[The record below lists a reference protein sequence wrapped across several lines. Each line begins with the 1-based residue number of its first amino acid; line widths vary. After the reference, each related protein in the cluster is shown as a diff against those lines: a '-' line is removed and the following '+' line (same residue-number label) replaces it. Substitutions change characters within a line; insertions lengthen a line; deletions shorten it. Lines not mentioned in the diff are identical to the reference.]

1 MEVVEISR
9 EERDVYLI
17 PQNFV
22 DTGTILGGTV
32 KLRNAVEAAVLAV
45 GSAVPLFYL
54 PLAFNIRL
62 MIVIAVSVPL
72 AVFGVVGFGGD
83 SLTQFVAHWFRFMK
97 RRRIVTPTQQGN
109 LEANRHRHLRLI
121 SKRYRVVYYDDS
133 DTLPH
138 NAQVLQRKA
147 DRHGKLVKRQTLYDL
162 LPIEKIENG
171 ILHTT
176 DERHIKILEIEPINF
191 LLRSPRE
198 QRSVIYSFASLLKVS
213 PVRLQFKSFSR
224 KADVN
229 AYLDKLRRDAANEP
243 DAAVR
248 KRHMS
253 YIRFVKRLGFRDAVS
268 RRFFVI
274 FQYEAPTNERNI
286 AYAEIVSTLETTA
299 RNFRTY
305 LAQCGNAI
313 VEHENEDEFL
323 TDVFYTLLNR
333 RTAVQVPL
341 QERIQDV
348 LASYLA
354 QNDATAL
361 DKIPL
366 AAFMIPPSLDLK
378 HGRYLYMDG
387 TYHAYLMIPAD
398 GYRAQVTAGWM
409 ALLVN
414 AGEGIDVDL
423 FLERQPK
430 ERMMQKIGQQI
441 RINRSKIKDTSD
453 TNSDFD
459 DLSNAIRSGYYLKD
473 GLANNED
480 FYYAAILVTVTAG
493 WMALLVNA
501 GEGIDVDLFL
511 ERQPKERMMQKI
523 GQQIRINRSKIKDT
537 SDTNSDFDDLS
548 NAIRSGYYLKDG
560 LANNEDF
567 YYAAILVT
575 VTAASVKDL
584 EWRIGEIRKLMVSQ
598 DMNLQLCSFRQEAAF
613 LSSLPLCAPDAALFK
628 KYRRNILTSTAASF
642 YPFVSFEL
650 CDTNG
655 VLLGVNKYNNS
666 LVSLDNFNTR
676 IYKNA
681 NMAILGTS
689 GAGKT
694 FTMQLIARRMRLAG
708 TPVYIIAPLK
718 GHEFYRQAKALNGT
732 IIRIVPGSPDCIN
745 VMEIR
750 KIDHTSSELL
760 DGPMPEQSELAAK
773 IQKLHIFFSLL
784 IPDLSN
790 EERQLLDEA
799 IVTTYRNKGITY
811 SNASL
816 DDPAHPGQYREMP
829 ILGDLHAVLS
839 SAPETRRIAN
849 ILNRLVH
856 GSASSFN
863 RQTNVNLDNSY
874 VVIDISELSGDLLT
888 VGMYIGLDYMWDKA
902 KEDLTRR
909 KQIFID
915 EVWQIIGASSNAL
928 AANYVFEAVKT
939 IRGYGGGVLV
949 ATQDLNDFF
958 SLEDGKYGRG
968 ILNNC
973 KIKIILNLEEEEAQ
987 RVQSVL
993 KLTDAEIDNI
1003 TRFERGSALIVTN
1016 SNNVTVDMRCSEEEK
1031 DLITT
1036 DRDELRRIVERKMQN
1051 QTETEES

>member
-72 AVFGVVGFGGD
+72 GVFGVVGIGGD

-97 RRRIVTPTQQGN
+97 RRRIVTPTPQGN
-109 LEANRHRHLRLI
+109 LEANRHRHLRFI
-121 SKRYRVVYYDDS
+121 SKRYRVIYYDD
-133 DTLPH
+133 DGTLPH
-138 NAQVLQRKA
+138 NAQVLHRKT

-176 DERHIKILEIEPINF
+176 DDRYIKILEIEPINF

-253 YIRFVKRLGFRDAVS
+253 YIRFVKRLGSRDAVS

-286 AYAEIVSTLETTA
+286 SYAEIVSTLETTA

-333 RTAVQVPL
+333 RTAVQMPL

-354 QNDATAL
+354 QNDTTAL
-361 DKIPL
+361 DKIPP

-378 HGRYLYMDG
+378 HGHYLYMDG

-441 RINRSKIKDTSD
+441 RINRSKIKD
-453 TNSDFD
+453 
-459 DLSNAIRSGYYLKD
+459 A
-473 GLANNED
+473 
-480 FYYAAILVTVTAG
+480 
-493 WMALLVNA
+493 
-501 GEGIDVDLFL
+501 
-511 ERQPKERMMQKI
+511 
-523 GQQIRINRSKIKDT
+523 

-584 EWRIGEIRKLMVSQ
+584 EWRIGEIRKLMISQ

-613 LSSLPLCAPDAALFK
+613 LASLPLCAPDAALFK

-655 VLLGVNKYNNS
+655 V
-666 LVSLDNFNTR
+666 
-676 IYKNA
+676 
-681 NMAILGTS
+681 
-689 GAGKT
+689 
-694 FTMQLIARRMRLAG
+694 
-708 TPVYIIAPLK
+708 
-718 GHEFYRQAKALNGT
+718 
-732 IIRIVPGSPDCIN
+732 
-745 VMEIR
+745 
-750 KIDHTSSELL
+750 LL

-799 IVTTYRNKGITY
+799 IVTTYRNKGISY
-811 SNASL
+811 DNASL

-829 ILGDLHAVLS
+829 ILGDLHAVLTA
-839 SAPETRRIAN
+839 APETRRIAN

-863 RQTNVNLDNSY
+863 RQTNVNLDSSY

-1051 QTETEES
+1051 QTEMEES

>member
-1 MEVVEISR
+1 MVEISR
-9 EERDVYLI
+9 EERDAYLI

-45 GSAVPLFYL
+45 GSAIPLFYL
-54 PLAFNIRL
+54 PMAFNIRL

-72 AVFGVVGFGGD
+72 GVFGVVGIGGD

-97 RRRIVTPTQQGN
+97 RRRIVTPTPQGN

-176 DERHIKILEIEPINF
+176 DDRYIKILEIEPINF

-253 YIRFVKRLGFRDAVS
+253 YIRFVKRLGSRDAVS

-286 AYAEIVSTLETTA
+286 SYAEIVSTLETTA

-313 VEHENEDEFL
+313 VEHENEDEFI

-361 DKIPL
+361 DKIPP

-387 TYHAYLMIPAD
+387 IYHAYLMIPAD
-398 GYRAQVTAGWM
+398 GYRAQVIAGWM

-414 AGEGIDVDL
+414 AGD
-423 FLERQPK
+423 
-430 ERMMQKIGQQI
+430 
-441 RINRSKIKDTSD
+441 
-453 TNSDFD
+453 
-459 DLSNAIRSGYYLKD
+459 
-473 GLANNED
+473 
-480 FYYAAILVTVTAG
+480 
-493 WMALLVNA
+493 
-501 GEGIDVDLFL
+501 GIDVDLFL

-613 LSSLPLCAPDAALFK
+613 LSSLPLCAPDTALFK

-666 LVSLDNFNTR
+666 LVSLDNFSTR

-811 SNASL
+811 DNASL

-839 SAPETRRIAN
+839 ATPETRRMVAFFSS
-849 ILNRLVH
+849 RKDT
-856 GSASSFN
+856 SSFC
-863 RQTNVNLDNSY
+863 
-874 VVIDISELSGDLLT
+874 
-888 VGMYIGLDYMWDKA
+888 
-902 KEDLTRR
+902 TRR
-909 KQIFID
+909 IRC
-915 EVWQIIGASSNAL
+915 VLVCVSSNAS
-928 AANYVFEAVKT
+928 
-939 IRGYGGGVLV
+939 
-949 ATQDLNDFF
+949 LNP
-958 SLEDGKYGRG
+958 SR
-968 ILNNC
+968 
-973 KIKIILNLEEEEAQ
+973 
-987 RVQSVL
+987 
-993 KLTDAEIDNI
+993 
-1003 TRFERGSALIVTN
+1003 
-1016 SNNVTVDMRCSEEEK
+1016 
-1031 DLITT
+1031 
-1036 DRDELRRIVERKMQN
+1036 
-1051 QTETEES
+1051 

>member
-1 MEVVEISR
+1 MVEISR
-9 EERDVYLI
+9 EERDAYLI

-45 GSAVPLFYL
+45 GSAIPLFYL
-54 PLAFNIRL
+54 PMAFNIRL

-72 AVFGVVGFGGD
+72 GVFGVVGIGGD

-97 RRRIVTPTQQGN
+97 RRRIVTPTPQGN

-176 DERHIKILEIEPINF
+176 DDRYIKILEIEP
-191 LLRSPRE
+191 
-198 QRSVIYSFASLLKVS
+198 
-213 PVRLQFKSFSR
+213 
-224 KADVN
+224 
-229 AYLDKLRRDAANEP
+229 
-243 DAAVR
+243 
-248 KRHMS
+248 
-253 YIRFVKRLGFRDAVS
+253 
-268 RRFFVI
+268 
-274 FQYEAPTNERNI
+274 
-286 AYAEIVSTLETTA
+286 
-299 RNFRTY
+299 
-305 LAQCGNAI
+305 
-313 VEHENEDEFL
+313 
-323 TDVFYTLLNR
+323 
-333 RTAVQVPL
+333 
-341 QERIQDV
+341 
-348 LASYLA
+348 
-354 QNDATAL
+354 
-361 DKIPL
+361 
-366 AAFMIPPSLDLK
+366 
-378 HGRYLYMDG
+378 MDG
-387 TYHAYLMIPAD
+387 IYHAYLMIPAD
-398 GYRAQVTAGWM
+398 GYRAQVIAGWM

-414 AGEGIDVDL
+414 AGD
-423 FLERQPK
+423 
-430 ERMMQKIGQQI
+430 
-441 RINRSKIKDTSD
+441 
-453 TNSDFD
+453 
-459 DLSNAIRSGYYLKD
+459 
-473 GLANNED
+473 
-480 FYYAAILVTVTAG
+480 
-493 WMALLVNA
+493 
-501 GEGIDVDLFL
+501 GIDVDLFL

-613 LSSLPLCAPDAALFK
+613 LSSLPLCAPDTALFK

-666 LVSLDNFNTR
+666 LVSLDNFSTR

-811 SNASL
+811 DNASL

-839 SAPETRRIAN
+839 ATPETRRIAN

>member
-1 MEVVEISR
+1 MNCVANILHKICNASVFFSAYRTCYNSIVKIEQKRKSAFFRGRSFCLEVVEISR

-72 AVFGVVGFGGD
+72 GVFGVVGIGGD

-97 RRRIVTPTQQGN
+97 RRRIVTPTPQGN
-109 LEANRHRHLRLI
+109 LEANRHRHLRFI

-176 DERHIKILEIEPINF
+176 DDRYIKILEIEPINF

-229 AYLDKLRRDAANEP
+229 AYLDKLRQDAANEP

-253 YIRFVKRLGFRDAVS
+253 YIRFVKRLGSRDAVS

-286 AYAEIVSTLETTA
+286 SYAEIVSTLETTV

-333 RTAVQVPL
+333 RTAVQIPL

-348 LASYLA
+348 LASHLA

-361 DKIPL
+361 DKIPP

-459 DLSNAIRSGYYLKD
+459 DLSNAIRSGYYLKE
-473 GLANNED
+473 GLAN
-480 FYYAAILVTVTAG
+480 
-493 WMALLVNA
+493 
-501 GEGIDVDLFL
+501 
-511 ERQPKERMMQKI
+511 K
-523 GQQIRINRSKIKDT
+523 
-537 SDTNSDFDDLS
+537 
-548 NAIRSGYYLKDG
+548 
-560 LANNEDF
+560 EDF

-613 LSSLPLCAPDAALFK
+613 LSSLPLCSSDAALFK
-628 KYRRNILTSTAASF
+628 KYRRL
-642 YPFVSFEL
+642 
-650 CDTNG
+650 
-655 VLLGVNKYNNS
+655 S
-666 LVSLDNFNTR
+666 L
-676 IYKNA
+676 I
-681 NMAILGTS
+681 
-689 GAGKT
+689 
-694 FTMQLIARRMRLAG
+694 
-708 TPVYIIAPLK
+708 
-718 GHEFYRQAKALNGT
+718 
-732 IIRIVPGSPDCIN
+732 
-745 VMEIR
+745 
-750 KIDHTSSELL
+750 
-760 DGPMPEQSELAAK
+760 
-773 IQKLHIFFSLL
+773 HI
-784 IPDLSN
+784 
-790 EERQLLDEA
+790 
-799 IVTTYRNKGITY
+799 
-811 SNASL
+811 
-816 DDPAHPGQYREMP
+816 
-829 ILGDLHAVLS
+829 
-839 SAPETRRIAN
+839 
-849 ILNRLVH
+849 
-856 GSASSFN
+856 
-863 RQTNVNLDNSY
+863 
-874 VVIDISELSGDLLT
+874 
-888 VGMYIGLDYMWDKA
+888 
-902 KEDLTRR
+902 
-909 KQIFID
+909 
-915 EVWQIIGASSNAL
+915 
-928 AANYVFEAVKT
+928 
-939 IRGYGGGVLV
+939 
-949 ATQDLNDFF
+949 
-958 SLEDGKYGRG
+958 
-968 ILNNC
+968 
-973 KIKIILNLEEEEAQ
+973 
-987 RVQSVL
+987 
-993 KLTDAEIDNI
+993 
-1003 TRFERGSALIVTN
+1003 
-1016 SNNVTVDMRCSEEEK
+1016 
-1031 DLITT
+1031 
-1036 DRDELRRIVERKMQN
+1036 
-1051 QTETEES
+1051 

>member
-1 MEVVEISR
+1 
-9 EERDVYLI
+9 
-17 PQNFV
+17 
-22 DTGTILGGTV
+22 
-32 KLRNAVEAAVLAV
+32 
-45 GSAVPLFYL
+45 
-54 PLAFNIRL
+54 
-62 MIVIAVSVPL
+62 
-72 AVFGVVGFGGD
+72 
-83 SLTQFVAHWFRFMK
+83 
-97 RRRIVTPTQQGN
+97 
-109 LEANRHRHLRLI
+109 
-121 SKRYRVVYYDDS
+121 
-133 DTLPH
+133 
-138 NAQVLQRKA
+138 
-147 DRHGKLVKRQTLYDL
+147 
-162 LPIEKIENG
+162 
-171 ILHTT
+171 
-176 DERHIKILEIEPINF
+176 
-191 LLRSPRE
+191 
-198 QRSVIYSFASLLKVS
+198 
-213 PVRLQFKSFSR
+213 
-224 KADVN
+224 
-229 AYLDKLRRDAANEP
+229 
-243 DAAVR
+243 
-248 KRHMS
+248 
-253 YIRFVKRLGFRDAVS
+253 
-268 RRFFVI
+268 
-274 FQYEAPTNERNI
+274 
-286 AYAEIVSTLETTA
+286 
-299 RNFRTY
+299 
-305 LAQCGNAI
+305 
-313 VEHENEDEFL
+313 
-323 TDVFYTLLNR
+323 
-333 RTAVQVPL
+333 
-341 QERIQDV
+341 
-348 LASYLA
+348 
-354 QNDATAL
+354 
-361 DKIPL
+361 
-366 AAFMIPPSLDLK
+366 
-378 HGRYLYMDG
+378 
-387 TYHAYLMIPAD
+387 
-398 GYRAQVTAGWM
+398 
-409 ALLVN
+409 
-414 AGEGIDVDL
+414 
-423 FLERQPK
+423 
-430 ERMMQKIGQQI
+430 
-441 RINRSKIKDTSD
+441 
-453 TNSDFD
+453 
-459 DLSNAIRSGYYLKD
+459 
-473 GLANNED
+473 
-480 FYYAAILVTVTAG
+480 
-493 WMALLVNA
+493 
-501 GEGIDVDLFL
+501 
-511 ERQPKERMMQKI
+511 
-523 GQQIRINRSKIKDT
+523 
-537 SDTNSDFDDLS
+537 
-548 NAIRSGYYLKDG
+548 
-560 LANNEDF
+560 
-567 YYAAILVT
+567 
-575 VTAASVKDL
+575 
-584 EWRIGEIRKLMVSQ
+584 
-598 DMNLQLCSFRQEAAF
+598 
-613 LSSLPLCAPDAALFK
+613 
-628 KYRRNILTSTAASF
+628 
-642 YPFVSFEL
+642 
-650 CDTNG
+650 
-655 VLLGVNKYNNS
+655 
-666 LVSLDNFNTR
+666 
-676 IYKNA
+676 
-681 NMAILGTS
+681 MAILGTS

-811 SNASL
+811 DNSSL
-816 DDPAHPGQYREMP
+816 DDPASPGQYREMP

-839 SAPETRRIAN
+839 VAPETRRIAN

>member
-72 AVFGVVGFGGD
+72 GVFGVVGIGGD

-97 RRRIVTPTQQGN
+97 HRRIVTPTPQGN
-109 LEANRHRHLRLI
+109 LEANRHRHLRFI
-121 SKRYRVVYYDDS
+121 SKRYHVVYYDDS
-133 DTLPH
+133 DSLPL

-176 DERHIKILEIEPINF
+176 HDRYIKILEIEPINF

-229 AYLDKLRRDAANEP
+229 AYLDKLRLDAANEP

-253 YIRFVKRLGFRDAVS
+253 YIRFVKRLGSRDAVS

-286 AYAEIVSTLETTA
+286 SYAEIVSTLETTA

-398 GYRAQVTAGWM
+398 GYRAQVTAGCM
-409 ALLVN
+409 LGIFGLFLQAAAGHILYLALHLESGSFPRPLPPDRER
-414 AGEGIDVDL
+414 AAFVDL
-423 FLERQPK
+423 
-430 ERMMQKIGQQI
+430 QKGGAAAAQARDTLI
-441 RINRSKIKDTSD
+441 RHNLRLVAHICKK
-453 TNSDFD
+453 
-459 DLSNAIRSGYYLKD
+459 
-473 GLANNED
+473 
-480 FYYAAILVTVTAG
+480 YYAGNSAQDDMISIGTIGLIKAVDTFDPAKGKRFASYASRCIENELRMDLRRGRRTGVTLSLQEPLEADGQLTLADTLPDEADMEAG
-493 WMALLVNA
+493 CESRA
-501 GEGIDVDLFL
+501 
-511 ERQPKERMMQKI
+511 
-523 GQQIRINRSKIKDT
+523 
-537 SDTNSDFDDLS
+537 
-548 NAIRSGYYLKDG
+548 
-560 LANNEDF
+560 
-567 YYAAILVT
+567 
-575 VTAASVKDL
+575 
-584 EWRIGEIRKLMVSQ
+584 
-598 DMNLQLCSFRQEAAF
+598 
-613 LSSLPLCAPDAALFK
+613 DAARLRALVDALPARERAIMRQRYGFDGAPK
-628 KYRRNILTSTAASF
+628 TQQQTA
-642 YPFVSFEL
+642 
-650 CDTNG
+650 
-655 VLLGVNKYNNS
+655 
-666 LVSLDNFNTR
+666 
-676 IYKNA
+676 
-681 NMAILGTS
+681 
-689 GAGKT
+689 
-694 FTMQLIARRMRLAG
+694 
-708 TPVYIIAPLK
+708 
-718 GHEFYRQAKALNGT
+718 QA
-732 IIRIVPGSPDCIN
+732 
-745 VMEIR
+745 
-750 KIDHTSSELL
+750 
-760 DGPMPEQSELAAK
+760 
-773 IQKLHIFFSLL
+773 LHIS
-784 IPDLSN
+784 
-790 EERQLLDEA
+790 R
-799 IVTTYRNKGITY
+799 
-811 SNASL
+811 
-816 DDPAHPGQYREMP
+816 
-829 ILGDLHAVLS
+829 
-839 SAPETRRIAN
+839 
-849 ILNRLVH
+849 
-856 GSASSFN
+856 
-863 RQTNVNLDNSY
+863 SY
-874 VVIDISELSGDLLT
+874 V
-888 VGMYIGLDYMWDKA
+888 
-902 KEDLTRR
+902 
-909 KQIFID
+909 
-915 EVWQIIGASSNAL
+915 
-928 AANYVFEAVKT
+928 
-939 IRGYGGGVLV
+939 
-949 ATQDLNDFF
+949 
-958 SLEDGKYGRG
+958 
-968 ILNNC
+968 
-973 KIKIILNLEEEEAQ
+973 
-987 RVQSVL
+987 
-993 KLTDAEIDNI
+993 
-1003 TRFERGSALIVTN
+1003 
-1016 SNNVTVDMRCSEEEK
+1016 
-1031 DLITT
+1031 
-1036 DRDELRRIVERKMQN
+1036 
-1051 QTETEES
+1051 

>member
-72 AVFGVVGFGGD
+72 GVFGVVGIGGD
-83 SLTQFVAHWFRFMK
+83 SLTQFVAHWFRFIK
-97 RRRIVTPTQQGN
+97 RRRIVTPTPQGN
-109 LEANRHRHLRLI
+109 LEANRHRHLRFI

-162 LPIEKIENG
+162 LPIRKIENG
-171 ILHTT
+171 ILRTT
-176 DERHIKILEIEPINF
+176 DDRYIKILEIEPINF

-224 KADVN
+224 
-229 AYLDKLRRDAANEP
+229 
-243 DAAVR
+243 
-248 KRHMS
+248 
-253 YIRFVKRLGFRDAVS
+253 DAVS

-286 AYAEIVSTLETTA
+286 SYAEIVSTLETTA

-323 TDVFYTLLNR
+323 TDVFYILLNR
-333 RTAVQVPL
+333 RTAVQMPL

-361 DKIPL
+361 NKIPP

-387 TYHAYLMIPAD
+387 IYHAYLMIPAD
-398 GYRAQVTAGWM
+398 GYRAQ
-409 ALLVN
+409 
-414 AGEGIDVDL
+414 I
-423 FLERQPK
+423 
-430 ERMMQKIGQQI
+430 
-441 RINRSKIKDTSD
+441 
-453 TNSDFD
+453 
-459 DLSNAIRSGYYLKD
+459 
-473 GLANNED
+473 
-480 FYYAAILVTVTAG
+480 TAG

-811 SNASL
+811 DNASL
-816 DDPAHPGQYREMP
+816 DDPARPGQYREMP

-839 SAPETRRIAN
+839 ATPETRRIAN

-1036 DRDELRRIVERKMQN
+1036 DRDELRRIVEHKMQN

>member
-72 AVFGVVGFGGD
+72 GVFGVVGIGGD
-83 SLTQFVAHWFRFMK
+83 SLTQFVAHWFRFIK
-97 RRRIVTPTQQGN
+97 RRRIVTPTPQGN
-109 LEANRHRHLRLI
+109 LEANRHRHLRFI

-162 LPIEKIENG
+162 LPIRKIENG
-171 ILHTT
+171 ILRTT
-176 DERHIKILEIEPINF
+176 DDRYIKILEIEPINF

-213 PVRLQFKSFSR
+213 TVRLQFKSFS
-224 KADVN
+224 
-229 AYLDKLRRDAANEP
+229 
-243 DAAVR
+243 
-248 KRHMS
+248 
-253 YIRFVKRLGFRDAVS
+253 RDAVS

-286 AYAEIVSTLETTA
+286 SYAEIVSTLETTA

-354 QNDATAL
+354 QNDVTAL
-361 DKIPL
+361 DKIPP

-480 FYYAAILVTVTAG
+480 FYYAAILVTVTA
-493 WMALLVNA
+493 
-501 GEGIDVDLFL
+501 
-511 ERQPKERMMQKI
+511 
-523 GQQIRINRSKIKDT
+523 
-537 SDTNSDFDDLS
+537 
-548 NAIRSGYYLKDG
+548 
-560 LANNEDF
+560 
-567 YYAAILVT
+567 
-575 VTAASVKDL
+575 ASVKDL

-598 DMNLQLCSFRQEAAF
+598 DMNLQLCNFRQEAAF

-718 GHEFYRQAKALNGT
+718 GHEFYRQAKALKGT

-750 KIDHTSSELL
+750 KNDHTSSELL

-784 IPDLSN
+784 IPDLNN

-799 IVTTYRNKGITY
+799 IVITYRNKGITY
-811 SNASL
+811 DNASL
-816 DDPAHPGQYREMP
+816 DDPANPGQYREMP
-829 ILGDLHAVLS
+829 ILGDLHTVLS
-839 SAPETRRIAN
+839 AAPETRRIAN

-863 RQTNVNLDNSY
+863 RQTNVKLDNSY

-1036 DRDELRRIVERKMQN
+1036 DRDELRRIVEHKMQN

>member
-9 EERDVYLI
+9 EERDVCLI

-72 AVFGVVGFGGD
+72 GVFGVVGIGGD

-97 RRRIVTPTQQGN
+97 RRRIVTPTPQGN
-109 LEANRHRHLRLI
+109 LEANRHRHLRFI
-121 SKRYRVVYYDDS
+121 SKRYRVIYYDDD

-138 NAQVLQRKA
+138 NAQVLQRKT

-162 LPIEKIENG
+162 LPIEEIENG

-176 DERHIKILEIEPINF
+176 DNRYIKILEIEPINF

-243 DAAVR
+243 DADVR
-248 KRHMS
+248 KRHRN
-253 YIRFVKRLGFRDAVS
+253 YIRFVKRLGSRDAVS

-286 AYAEIVSTLETTA
+286 SYAEIVSTLETTA

-348 LASYLA
+348 LASY
-354 QNDATAL
+354 
-361 DKIPL
+361 
-366 AAFMIPPSLDLK
+366 
-378 HGRYLYMDG
+378 
-387 TYHAYLMIPAD
+387 
-398 GYRAQVTAGWM
+398 
-409 ALLVN
+409 
-414 AGEGIDVDL
+414 
-423 FLERQPK
+423 
-430 ERMMQKIGQQI
+430 
-441 RINRSKIKDTSD
+441 
-453 TNSDFD
+453 
-459 DLSNAIRSGYYLKD
+459 
-473 GLANNED
+473 
-480 FYYAAILVTVTAG
+480 
-493 WMALLVNA
+493 
-501 GEGIDVDLFL
+501 
-511 ERQPKERMMQKI
+511 RQPKERMMQKI

-799 IVTTYRNKGITY
+799 IVTTYRNKGISY
-811 SNASL
+811 DNASL

-829 ILGDLHAVLS
+829 ILGDLHAVLTA
-839 SAPETRRIAN
+839 APETRRIAN

-863 RQTNVNLDNSY
+863 RQTNVNLDSSY

>member
-1 MEVVEISR
+1 MVEISR
-9 EERDVYLI
+9 EERDAYLI

-45 GSAVPLFYL
+45 GSAIPLFYL
-54 PLAFNIRL
+54 PMAFNIRL

-72 AVFGVVGFGGD
+72 GVFGVVGIGGD

-97 RRRIVTPTQQGN
+97 RRRIVTPTPQGN

-133 DTLPH
+133 NTLPH

-176 DERHIKILEIEPINF
+176 DDRYIKILEIEPINF

-224 KADVN
+224 KADV
-229 AYLDKLRRDAANEP
+229 
-243 DAAVR
+243 
-248 KRHMS
+248 
-253 YIRFVKRLGFRDAVS
+253 
-268 RRFFVI
+268 
-274 FQYEAPTNERNI
+274 
-286 AYAEIVSTLETTA
+286 
-299 RNFRTY
+299 
-305 LAQCGNAI
+305 
-313 VEHENEDEFL
+313 
-323 TDVFYTLLNR
+323 
-333 RTAVQVPL
+333 
-341 QERIQDV
+341 
-348 LASYLA
+348 
-354 QNDATAL
+354 
-361 DKIPL
+361 
-366 AAFMIPPSLDLK
+366 
-378 HGRYLYMDG
+378 
-387 TYHAYLMIPAD
+387 
-398 GYRAQVTAGWM
+398 
-409 ALLVN
+409 
-414 AGEGIDVDL
+414 
-423 FLERQPK
+423 
-430 ERMMQKIGQQI
+430 
-441 RINRSKIKDTSD
+441 
-453 TNSDFD
+453 
-459 DLSNAIRSGYYLKD
+459 
-473 GLANNED
+473 
-480 FYYAAILVTVTAG
+480 
-493 WMALLVNA
+493 
-501 GEGIDVDLFL
+501 
-511 ERQPKERMMQKI
+511 
-523 GQQIRINRSKIKDT
+523 
-537 SDTNSDFDDLS
+537 
-548 NAIRSGYYLKDG
+548 
-560 LANNEDF
+560 
-567 YYAAILVT
+567 
-575 VTAASVKDL
+575 
-584 EWRIGEIRKLMVSQ
+584 
-598 DMNLQLCSFRQEAAF
+598 
-613 LSSLPLCAPDAALFK
+613 
-628 KYRRNILTSTAASF
+628 
-642 YPFVSFEL
+642 
-650 CDTNG
+650 
-655 VLLGVNKYNNS
+655 
-666 LVSLDNFNTR
+666 NTR

-811 SNASL
+811 DNASL

-839 SAPETRRIAN
+839 ATPETRRIAN

-902 KEDLTRR
+902 KEDLTRH